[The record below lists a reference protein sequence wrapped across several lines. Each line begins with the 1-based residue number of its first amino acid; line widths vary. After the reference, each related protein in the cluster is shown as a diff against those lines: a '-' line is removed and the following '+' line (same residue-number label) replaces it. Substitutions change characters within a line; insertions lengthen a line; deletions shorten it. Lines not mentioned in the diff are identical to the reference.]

1 MIAANAALAAGKNA
15 CHRGRPFVAA
25 CKPSKMGGCVMSAKR
40 KTRKVSRRTIL
51 AGSVAGA
58 AAALTRFSAPAVAQ
72 SEPFKL
78 GLLTVKTGPLAQGGI
93 QMEQGV
99 LTFLKEKNYTMAGR
113 KVDFISA
120 DTGGNPAGTKTK
132 AQELVERDK
141 VDVILGPLA
150 AFELYAISEY
160 VREQKTPTLSLAA
173 ADNLTQRQP
182 NPYLLRASATSSQ
195 SMHPMGHY
203 AATELKLKRAFCIT
217 EDFAFG
223 YEQMGGFQ
231 AAFQKDGGCVVN
243 KLWPP
248 LSTPDYTPYVAQID
262 DCDGVCQGF
271 AGSNPLRFM
280 NAYASAGLKYPVV
293 TGSTGGDDG
302 LLKSCGEEAI
312 GLISCSPYTLDLE
325 TDGNKRFVDG
335 MLKNYDTV
343 PGQYA
348 ALLYVNCQ
356 VVEAGLKALG
366 GDASDKDK
374 FIAALKTVSLSD
386 TPRGPIKFDHLGN
399 VIGTFYVR
407 RIGTEGAKYGLK
419 LWNKTIKTYENI
431 SQFWTWPEQEFLA
444 HPVYS
449 RDYPPLTKC

>member
-1 MIAANAALAAGKNA
+1 
-15 CHRGRPFVAA
+15 
-25 CKPSKMGGCVMSAKR
+25 MSR
-40 KTRKVSRRTIL
+40 KLMSGKVSRRAVL
-51 AGSVAGA
+51 AGTAAGA
-58 AAALTRFSAPAVAQ
+58 AAALGRFPTPAIAQ
-72 SEPFKL
+72 AEPFKL
-78 GLLTVKTGPLAQGGI
+78 GLLTVKSGPLAQGGI

-99 LTFLKEKNYTMAGR
+99 LTYLKEKNYTIGGR

-150 AFELYAISEY
+150 AFELYAINDY
-160 VREQKTPTLSLAA
+160 IREQKMPTLSLAA
-173 ADNLTQRQP
+173 ADNLTQRLP

-195 SMHPMGHY
+195 AMHPMGHY
-203 AATELKLKRAFCIT
+203 AATELKLKRVVTIS

-231 AAFQKDGGCVVN
+231 ASFQKDGGCVVN

-248 LSTPDYTPYVAQID
+248 LATPDYTPYVAQIG

-280 NAYASAGLKYPVV
+280 KAYASAGLKYQVV
-293 TGSTGGDDG
+293 TGETGGDDA
-302 LLKSCGEEAI
+302 LLKNFGEEAVGMVSSI
-312 GLISCSPYTLDLE
+312 PYTLDLD
-325 TDGNKRFVDG
+325 TDGNNRFVQG

-348 ALLYVNCQ
+348 ALLYVNCE
-356 VVEAGLKALG
+356 VVDAALKAIG

-374 FIAALKTVSLSD
+374 FMTALRAVNLTD
-386 TPRGPIKFDHLGN
+386 TPRGPFKFDHFGN
-399 VIGTFYVR
+399 VVGTIYIR
-407 RIGTEGAKYGLK
+407 RLGTEGAKYGLK
-419 LWNKTIKTYENI
+419 YWNKTIKTYENV
-431 SQFWTWPEQEFLA
+431 SQFWTWPEAEFLA

-449 RDYPPLTKC
+449 RDYPALTKC

>member
-1 MIAANAALAAGKNA
+1 MSRKMTSRRLSRRTLLAGSAAGAVAALA
-15 CHRGRPFVAA
+15 
-25 CKPSKMGGCVMSAKR
+25 
-40 KTRKVSRRTIL
+40 
-51 AGSVAGA
+51 
-58 AAALTRFSAPAVAQ
+58 RFPAPAVAQ
-72 SEPFKL
+72 AAPFKL

-99 LTFLKEKNYTMAGR
+99 LTYLKEKNYTIGGR
-113 KVDFISA
+113 KVDFVSA

-150 AFELYAISEY
+150 AFELYAINDY
-160 VREQKTPTLSLAA
+160 VIQHKMPTLCLAG
-173 ADNLTQRQP
+173 ADNLTQRTP
-182 NPYLLRASATSSQ
+182 NPFLLRASATSSQ
-195 SMHPMGHY
+195 AMQPMGHY
-203 AATELKLKRAFCIT
+203 AATELKLKRVVTIV

-223 YEQMGGFQ
+223 YEQIGGFQ

-248 LSTPDYTPYVAQID
+248 LVTPDYTPYIAQIS

-280 NAYASAGLKYPVV
+280 KAYANAGLKYQVV
-293 TGSTGGDDG
+293 TGETGGDDALLHSYGDEALG
-302 LLKSCGEEAI
+302 LVSC
-312 GLISCSPYTLDLE
+312 CPYTLDLG
-325 TDGNKRFVDG
+325 TDGNQRFVAG
-335 MLKNYDTV
+335 MLKDYNAI

-356 VVEAGLKALG
+356 IVDAALKALG
-366 GDASDKDK
+366 GDASDKEK
-374 FIAALKTVSLSD
+374 FMAALKAVSLADS
-386 TPRGPIKFDHLGN
+386 PRGPFKFDHLGN
-399 VIGTFYVR
+399 VVGNFYIR
-407 RIGTEGAKYGLK
+407 RIGKEGAKYGLK
-419 LWNKTIKTYENI
+419 LWNKTIKTYENV
-431 SQFWTWPEQEFLA
+431 SQFWTWPEKEFLA